1 MKRALLWFRRDLR
14 IADNPAFSAAAHAKC
29 LLPLYI
35 LDETAGGASRWWLHH
50 SLASLRRSLAKRG
63 FGLVLKRGDPAEIL
77 PRLVQEHS
85 LDAVFWNRLYEP
97 ARAQEDAALE
107 ASLSKHCAVR
117 THNGT
122 LLLEPSQVATGQ
134 GAPYKVFTA
143 YWRECRR
150 LLHRQ
155 PPNLAAAVAPA
166 KPVAGVRSER
176 LDDWRLLPRNPDWA
190 VRFRESGRAGEP
202 AAQARWQAFV
212 EGGMAGYAD
221 GRDRPAAAAT
231 SRLSAHLHFGEISP
245 AAIWRDAVRA
255 ADVYPHRA
263 ADIEK
268 FLSELGWREFSHY
281 LLHHFPHTIEA
292 PFQRRFAAFPWRR
305 DAAALRRWQR
315 GMTGYPLVD
324 AGMRELWATG
334 YMHNRVRMVCAS
346 FLTKHLLLHWRD
358 GADWFMDTLVD
369 ADLANNTAGWQWV
382 AGCGADA
389 APYFR
394 IFNPSL
400 QAEKFD
406 PHGEYVR
413 RWVPELSS
421 GAYPPPMVDHRM
433 ARTRALQA
441 YRSMRGGSVRR

>member
-1 MKRALLWFRRDLR
+1 MKRSLLWFRRDLR
-14 IADNPAFSAAAHAKC
+14 IADNPAFSAAAYAER

-35 LDETAGGASRWWLHH
+35 LDETAGSASRWWLHH
-50 SLASLRRSLAKRG
+50 SLASLQRSLAGRG
-63 FGLVLKRGDPAEIL
+63 LELVLKRGDPAEIL
-77 PRLVQEHS
+77 PRLVQEHG
-85 LDAVFWNRLYEP
+85 LDTVFWNRLYEP
-97 ARAQEDAALE
+97 ARAQEDAALQ
-107 ASLSKHCAVR
+107 ASLSEYCAVR

-150 LLHRQ
+150 LLHRH
-155 PPNLAAAVAPA
+155 PPNAAAAVAPA
-166 KPVAGVRSER
+166 KPIACVHSER
-176 LDDWRLLPRNPDWA
+176 LEDWRLLPRNPDWA
-190 VRFRESGRAGEP
+190 VRFGESGRPGEP
-202 AAQARWQAFV
+202 GAQARWRAFV
-212 EGGMAGYAD
+212 EGGMAGYAA
-221 GRDRPAAAAT
+221 GRDRPSAAAT

-245 AAIWRDAVRA
+245 AAIWRDAARA
-255 ADVYPHRA
+255 ADERPEQA

-281 LLHHFPHTIEA
+281 LLHHFPEMTHA
-292 PFQRRFAAFPWRR
+292 PFQQRFAAFPWRR
-305 DAAALRRWQR
+305 DDAALRRWQQ

-346 FLTKHLLLHWRD
+346 FLTKHLLLHWRE

-394 IFNPSL
+394 IFNPSR

-406 PHGEYVR
+406 PHGDYVR

-421 GAYPPPMVDHRM
+421 GAYPPPMVDHRT
-433 ARTRALQA
+433 ARTRALRA
-441 YRSMRGGSVRR
+441 YQSMRDG